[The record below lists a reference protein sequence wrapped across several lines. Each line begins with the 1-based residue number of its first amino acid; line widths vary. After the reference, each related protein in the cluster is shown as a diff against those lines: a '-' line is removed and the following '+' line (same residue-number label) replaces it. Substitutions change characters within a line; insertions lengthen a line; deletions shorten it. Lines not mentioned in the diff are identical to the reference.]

1 MIQDTMSSAM
11 PSKHRLTFIAIAA
24 ATAFTIAAAL
34 AQTVD
39 RTLGYDDTPML
50 PGLPYRVHDIK
61 RPHPRVVA
69 PGAHPG
75 GAPSD
80 ALVLFDGS
88 DLSHW
93 TKGQT
98 HLTGTR
104 PFHGTEKPE
113 WKMENGYV
121 EVVPGKGDMAT
132 KEVFGDC
139 QLHVEWAAPADAA
152 GTSQGRGNSGVFMMG
167 RYEIEILDS
176 YNNPTYADGE
186 AGAIYGQWP
195 GLVNPSTRP
204 GEWQTY
210 DVVWEA
216 PKFQGDKLVK
226 PAYLTLFMNGVVL
239 HNRKELMSP
248 TKHAGLAVYEAQP
261 AEDVIVLQ
269 NHNNRVCFRNIWVRR
284 LGSYDEPEKADALR

>member
-1 MIQDTMSSAM
+1 MVQDTMSSAM
-11 PSKHRLTFIAIAA
+11 QTKHSLTFMAA
-24 ATAFTIAAAL
+24 AAAFTIAAAL

-50 PGLPYRVHDIK
+50 PGLPYRVHDIR

-98 HLTGTR
+98 HITGTR
-104 PFHGTEKPE
+104 PFQGTEKPE
-113 WKMENGYV
+113 WKLENGYV

-248 TKHAGLAVYEAQP
+248 TKHAGLAIYEAQP

-269 NHNNRVCFRNIWVRR
+269 NHNNRVRFRNIWVRR
-284 LGSYDEPEKADALR
+284 LGSYDEPEKR